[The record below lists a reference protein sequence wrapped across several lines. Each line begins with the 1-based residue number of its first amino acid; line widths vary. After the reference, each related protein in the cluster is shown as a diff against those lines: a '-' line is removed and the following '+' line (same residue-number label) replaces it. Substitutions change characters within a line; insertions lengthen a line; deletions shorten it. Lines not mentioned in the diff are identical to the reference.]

1 MYSITDLANEFNI
14 TTRTLRFY
22 EEKGLLNP
30 ARNNQA
36 RIYNTADRVTLK
48 LILRGK
54 RLGFTLNESISIIKL
69 YDPMSG
75 SKDQLLTLK
84 EKIVAK
90 QYMLRQQQQ
99 DIEQMMQDLK
109 DAESRCSE
117 SLFEIDKESVTLQG

>member
-30 ARNNQA
+30 ARNNLT

-75 SKDQLLTLK
+75 SREQLLTLR
-84 EKIVAK
+84 EKIVEK
-90 QYMLRQQQQ
+90 QYMLEQQKK
-99 DIEQMMQDLK
+99 DIEQMMLDLK
-109 DAESRCSE
+109 DAELRCAE
-117 SLFEIDKESVTLQG
+117 SLSASAIEK